1 MVQEVVLAAFL
12 FVVAISITPGP
23 NNIML
28 ASSGAS
34 FGIAKTIP
42 HIFGISSGVLAM
54 FSASAF
60 GVNALYEAFPNQII
74 ILKVIGSVYVIYLAS
89 RIWKLKKIG
98 EESAEKP
105 IGFFEA
111 FTFQFLNPKAWV
123 MVLNI
128 SALYISM
135 LGYEALALILFL
147 TNLVCISVWA
157 VFGFLIRNSL
167 LRSQKRLILFNRSM
181 AVLLAFCIP
190 FVFF

>member
-1 MVQEVVLAAFL
+1 MVQEVILPAFL

-34 FGIAKTIP
+34 FGVAKTIP
-42 HIFGISSGVLAM
+42 HIFGISSGVLTM

-60 GVNALYEAFPNQII
+60 GVNALYEAFPSQII

-89 RIWKLKKIG
+89 RIWRLKKVG
-98 EESAEKP
+98 DESAEKP
-105 IGFFEA
+105 ISFFEA
-111 FTFQFLNPKAWV
+111 FTFQFLNPKAWI

-135 LGYEALALILFL
+135 LGYETLAIILFL
-147 TNLVCISVWA
+147 TNLLCISVWA

-167 LRSQKRLILFNRSM
+167 LRSQRRLILFNRSM
-181 AVLLAFCIP
+181 AILLASCIP